1 MNLLQLKA
9 SDPKL
14 SKWVSASAGTGKT
27 KILTDRVLRLLLQNV
42 SFNKILCLTFTNAAC
57 SEMHERIIANLE
69 KWSNLSADDLR
80 SSLKNT
86 LGKDPTR
93 DEIFKASTLF
103 EEYLKTEEQIN
114 IYTIHSFCQKIL
126 KKFPLE
132 SGLSPNFKIID
143 EIKAYQIIKKIK
155 KQIFNLPGI
164 EPVAR
169 FFAENFHELT
179 INEIFNEIIELKSK
193 ILTTTNF
200 KPENDIFSGD
210 LLTRGLKII
219 EELSVYDT
227 RSYQDVIIDP
237 AIKELILSLFHPRA
251 PLCHPSESGDLN
263 LTNTNLR
270 SFFLTNDG
278 SKKKR
283 IVTKNIASPE
293 SSLYLELEIIQEKI
307 YQFDQEAKA
316 KHLILYSKLLSLI
329 AKKIIS
335 EYEIYKQKNALLD
348 YDDLIIYTQN
358 LLTNSYA
365 KEWVLYKLDGGIDH
379 LLVDEAQDTSK
390 SQWRIIEALIEEF
403 YSGES
408 NNPKNRTIFV
418 VGDEKQSIFSFQGAD
433 ITTFSHMNKFL
444 HEKLGES
451 KKSFETIN
459 LDISYRSTKEILTVV
474 ADIFNKIIKSNPV
487 DFQGNLP
494 EMMAHR
500 SDHSGGI
507 EFWPLTLSENN
518 KVEKSIWPIEKVNLD
533 SAKIILA
540 KKIAAYVKEQLNSGR
555 TLPSTGQKISAK
567 DFLILFRTRDE
578 FTNEV
583 IKALKDAKI
592 DTTGLDRIALKK
604 DLGIVDLLAIAK
616 FVINPH
622 NDLNLA
628 ALLKSPIFGLS
639 EEELYVLAIGSGK
652 GSRHCEERS
661 DVAISC
667 FMRSPRQAF
676 GPPRDDDLWQR
687 LVQDDRY
694 IKITTK
700 LDEFVLL
707 YKNLPLVDFFL
718 YITDVLSYR
727 NIIAQNDEAIDEF
740 LALSKNYFLEHSNG
754 MQSFIYW
761 FEENEISIK
770 KEKLAKNKLR
780 IMTTH
785 GAKGLQAPIVILCD
799 TTKLPHLSDRFIW
812 DDNDEMFSAKSSSY
826 VPEFYQT
833 LKDNQRHKAYQ
844 EYLRL
849 LYVGL
854 TRAEDYLVIC
864 GYQEN
869 NQMPENCWYNL
880 ARKSMQ
886 ELGTLKNNG
895 NLVYG
900 ETGEGK
906 AEEGINVELLPSS
919 RGSTISATVG
929 IQPCLPNINDILS
942 KLASLRFAKD
952 NESAQNPLSLQY
964 GLVFHKILEDAIS
977 SKKISNLSTH
987 PLIATLDCESQQRI
1001 QARLQKLTSNNEF
1014 TQLLKYDV
1022 KTELSFGYKQNSE
1035 IHIGRIDLLV
1045 IKEDQI
1051 TIIDYKSDFKPA
1063 TNIESIPEAYLKQL
1077 TLYNKAVA
1085 EIYPNKFIN
1094 CSILWLEN
1102 GNLQKVI

>member
-9 SDPKL
+9 SDPEL
-14 SKWVSASAGTGKT
+14 SRWVSASAGTGKT
-27 KILTDRVLRLLLQNV
+27 KILTDRVLRLILQNV

-69 KWSNLSADDLR
+69 KWSNLSPDDLR
-80 SSLKNT
+80 NSLKNT

-103 EEYLKTEEQIN
+103 ELYLKTEEQIN

-193 ILTTTNF
+193 ILTTTNV
-200 KPENDIFSGD
+200 KPENDIFSED
-210 LLTRGLKII
+210 LFTQGLKII
-219 EELSVYDT
+219 EELSVSDT

-237 AIKELILSLFHPRA
+237 AIKELILSLFHPGT
-251 PLCHPSESGDLN
+251 PLRHPREGGDPT

-390 SQWRIIEALIEEF
+390 TQWRIIEALIEEF

-518 KVEKSIWPIEKVNLD
+518 KVEKSIWPIEKINLD

-540 KKIAAYVKEQLNSGR
+540 KKIATYVKEQLNSGR
-555 TLPSTGQKISAK
+555 TLPSTGQKISAE

-604 DLGIVDLLAIAK
+604 DLGVVDLLAIAK

-639 EEELYVLAIGSGK
+639 EEELYMSSPGLTGGSIFNK
-652 GSRHCEERS
+652 LYYM
-661 DVAISC
+661 D
-667 FMRSPRQAF
+667 
-676 GPPRDDDLWQR
+676 PPVKPEDDSFACGN
-687 LVQDDRY
+687 DRY

-849 LYVGL
+849 FYVGL

-886 ELGTLKNNG
+886 ELGTLKDNG

-900 ETGEGK
+900 ESGEGK

-919 RGSTISATVG
+919 RGSTISATLG

-1001 QARLQKLTSNNEF
+1001 QVRLQKLTSNNEF